1 MFRRFSRIRTALR
14 RSAPPQYPLDSR
26 PWYTE
31 PEYQAAEVEP
41 RPQTVRLIGRDD
53 AVLCEARVSTLRWNG
68 DPADRSN
75 HVHAYL
81 PVGARMPLW
90 YGGHYVI
97 EDTPWYNTGM
107 RNIYFTLP
115 SGLENIWGQGND
127 FDTDAVRI
135 HPEDLARIL
144 EDGP

>member
-1 MFRRFSRIRTALR
+1 MSLLGRLWRWWRGPALP
-14 RSAPPQYPLDSR
+14 SNPSYEGA
-26 PWYTE
+26 WYTE
-31 PEYQAAEVEP
+31 PEYHNARVEP
-41 RPQTVRLIGRDD
+41 ERMRIRLIGRDD
-53 AVLCEARVSTLRWNG
+53 AVLCEAEVSSVRW
-68 DPADRSN
+68 DPSNPESRSN

-97 EDTPWYNTGM
+97 EDTTWYNTGM

-135 HPEDLARIL
+135 HPEDLERIMR
-144 EDGP
+144 